1 MAQFIKVSDSKSEFA
16 GIAFGNAFA
25 ASLFGFLQKTQK
37 PIKVETNSTR
47 FVSGIYDHS
56 FDEKTFSKGNLK
68 KNEMKDIF
76 EMGDN
81 VIIELQK
88 TIKKLASVKEDYKCL
103 YDQITYHNDQFSKL
117 LRLLLNEI
125 RIDNEVSKN
134 PKKEREKQLKRCRKY
149 VKNLPGFLS
158 ENDNNDTTDIE
169 DLKRIK
175 RQKTDA
181 NVDKNNHFILIRSG
195 VVVELTQTPRVVSL
209 SEFWKTLLIKN
220 KLVTLT
226 KIYNLEENLRREIV
240 IVIRSLLDVDGVL
253 CEDAKIVVLSLLQK
267 VFAPHGFNPHLLF
280 SEAFSNSSVL
290 TKIHSLVIND
300 LRLLIA
306 AIDDRKDRLNCFV
319 GLCSKNGILVP
330 DEITC
335 IEYPK

>member
-125 RIDNEVSKN
+125 RIDNEVLKN

-158 ENDNNDTTDIE
+158 ENDNNDTTDTE
-169 DLKRIK
+169 DLKRIP
-175 RQKTDA
+175 A
-181 NVDKNNHFILIRSG
+181 GL
-195 VVVELTQTPRVVSL
+195 
-209 SEFWKTLLIKN
+209 
-220 KLVTLT
+220 
-226 KIYNLEENLRREIV
+226 
-240 IVIRSLLDVDGVL
+240 
-253 CEDAKIVVLSLLQK
+253 
-267 VFAPHGFNPHLLF
+267 FA
-280 SEAFSNSSVL
+280 
-290 TKIHSLVIND
+290 TSLVQ
-300 LRLLIA
+300 RVAALIA
-306 AIDDRKDRLNCFV
+306 CA
-319 GLCSKNGILVP
+319 KNPRPLF
-330 DEITC
+330 C
-335 IEYPK
+335 QL